1 VFRIRK
7 YVAKRIDVIIDRR
20 VSQVNMNNELV
31 INTLRASIEASGKE
45 ISILKRQLEEISV
58 HLRNKNIG

>member
-1 VFRIRK
+1 MFRIRK

-31 INTLRASIEASGKE
+31 INTLRSSIEASGKE

>member
-1 VFRIRK
+1 MFRIRK

-45 ISILKRQLEEISV
+45 ISILKRQLEEISI

>member
-1 VFRIRK
+1 MFRIRK

-20 VSQVNMNNELV
+20 VSRVNMNNELV
-31 INTLRASIEASGKE
+31 INTLRSSIEASGKE

>member
-1 VFRIRK
+1 MFRIRK